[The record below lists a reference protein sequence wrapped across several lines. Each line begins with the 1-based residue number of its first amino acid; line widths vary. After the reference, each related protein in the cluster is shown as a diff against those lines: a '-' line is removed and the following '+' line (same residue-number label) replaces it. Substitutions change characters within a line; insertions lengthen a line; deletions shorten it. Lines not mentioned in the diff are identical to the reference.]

1 MRTSTGGQVRFED
14 QCTNCSSAT
23 LEAFSRS
30 TGGFVNGVE
39 LSDPVFNGYYNDWQ
53 RTAGPNSPRDGAV
66 GVLVNMGIAERVG
79 SIDDIRRGDIVQGY
93 QNVGGAVGHQFVI
106 TAVNRTERGEV
117 LGYEMI
123 SANVGAGNTIQYQ
136 MRDRNFYSEMYIGRL
151 YDSTADVSQ

>member
-1 MRTSTGGQVRFED
+1 
-14 QCTNCSSAT
+14 
-23 LEAFSRS
+23 
-30 TGGFVNGVE
+30 
-39 LSDPVFNGYYNDWQ
+39 
-53 RTAGPNSPRDGAV
+53 
-66 GVLVNMGIAERVG
+66 MGIAERVG